1 MLSFKQFRL
10 SLLEVFSN
18 KQKEQLIT
26 KFGNDSEKYIDQF
39 DELRTKNR
47 KEVKGIDITKFKS
60 LDELKYF
67 LNNIGISKTEQIK
80 KIKDEGVDLVFENDD
95 VYVYHIKTKD
105 ASCKYGSGTKWCIT
119 QKDGSYWEQYTNK
132 DVTFYFIIKK
142 NPIGDDYDKLAI
154 SVYPKSLT
162 DNKYEEI
169 VNSGDD
175 YHINSDNI
183 LQMWDM
189 KDENISNDFVSELRE
204 LNIPSNIFKE
214 IEDTTPFVM
223 VGDRKFKYTMEAGI
237 RVYGDINIYN
247 MKLEKIPDFGDN
259 YRVTGNFNCS
269 YNQLT
274 SLEGSPSSVGGD
286 FNCYNNQLTTLNG
299 SPKTVDGNFNC
310 SNNQLTSLK
319 GGPSSVGGY
328 FYCSDNNLTSLEGAP
343 NSVGDDFNCYNN
355 QLTTLNGSPKTVD
368 GDFNCSNNQLTSLK
382 GGPSSVGGYFN
393 CYKQKNKKKFT
404 KEEVR
409 EVSDVKGNIYV

>member
-26 KFGNDSEKYIDQF
+26 KFDNDSEKYIDQF

-80 KIKDEGVDLVFENDD
+80 KIKDEGVDLVFENDN

-223 VGDRKFKYTMEAGI
+223 VGDRKFKYTMEGDI
-237 RVYGDINIYN
+237 RVYSNIDITN
-247 MKLEKIPDFGDN
+247 MNLTKLPDFGKSKKYKVLANFYCSNNELTNLKGSPITVNNNFDCS
-259 YRVTGNFNCS
+259 GNK
-269 YNQLT
+269 LT
-274 SLEGSPSSVGGD
+274 SLEGGPISVGGE
-286 FNCYNNQLTTLNG
+286 FYC
-299 SPKTVDGNFNC
+299 S
-310 SNNQLTSLK
+310 SNNLISLK
-319 GGPSSVGGY
+319 GSPNTIGED
-328 FYCSDNNLTSLEGAP
+328 FYC
-343 NSVGDDFNCYNN
+343 YN
-355 QLTTLNGSPKTVD
+355 
-368 GDFNCSNNQLTSLK
+368 
-382 GGPSSVGGYFN
+382 
-393 CYKQKNKKKFT
+393 NKKKFSE
-404 KEEVR
+404 EEVR
-409 EVSDVKGNIYV
+409 EVSDVKGEIYF